1 MHRLIYVLAAVVLAA
16 CASPQPVII
25 EEPANVEGTWV
36 WVQSAGGKMGRQLTP
51 KSEGYT
57 LSMTFGANGRFVV
70 RRAGEGWT
78 TGRFTISTGAPDS
91 TMSYELDRSPEGRTV
106 MSWTGLGD
114 PPRHTISLGGSRTL
128 ILDEGCCDRYRHEFR
143 RDQ

>member
-1 MHRLIYVLAAVVLAA
+1 MHRLIYVLAAVVLVA
-16 CASPQPVII
+16 CASPQPAVI
-25 EEPANVEGTWV
+25 EEPANVEGTWS
-36 WVQSAGGKMGRQLTP
+36 WVESAGGKMGRQLTT

-57 LSMTFGANGRFVV
+57 LSITFGANGRFVV
-70 RRAGEGWT
+70 RRDGESWT
-78 TGRFTISTGAPDS
+78 TGRYTMTGGAPDS
-91 TMSYELDRSPEGRTV
+91 TISYDLDRDPEGRTV
-106 MSWTGLGD
+106 LSWTGLGD